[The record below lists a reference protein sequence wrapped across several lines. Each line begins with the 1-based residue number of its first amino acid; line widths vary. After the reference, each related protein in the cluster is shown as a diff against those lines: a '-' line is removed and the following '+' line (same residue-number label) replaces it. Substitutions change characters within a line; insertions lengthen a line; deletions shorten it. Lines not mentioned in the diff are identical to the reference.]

1 MPTNRMSILCV
12 QIINRRENMD
22 VLLALN
28 HIGIRIGLIEH
39 KSSLRSATRRANV
52 IFSVFPHIMVT
63 YVKNESLTK

>member
-1 MPTNRMSILCV
+1 
-12 QIINRRENMD
+12 MD

-28 HIGIRIGLIEH
+28 YIGIRIGLIEH

-52 IFSVFPHIMVT
+52 MFSVFPHIMVT